1 MLPQLPHDP
10 AVVAVSV
17 NGATTAQHVT
27 VPSASARA
35 AEEEKEKGPPSAL
48 VQLSRTVLSLKCLH
62 SYDTSV
68 SHILCQVSFVAL
80 YRLDVSRKVWN
91 KMDVVGGLHLTQRRV
106 PVGAPQPP
114 PRPGAPSW
122 GCLVLPNH
130 EQPISGEMYLRFGGD
145 KAGHPKSSLLD
156 TLGTAAAGVAGGA
169 AKYRMFIINQCREEI
184 FFQDI
189 FPGPNFIVESGPS
202 HVFYKIPEGRED
214 QYAVY
219 GLWMHSD
226 EERLRLEAALHE
238 VLQSEGAETQTGNKT
253 KGHLATQGLALFPG
267 MPQQQQQLQM
277 MKEHER
283 MAQQKLASRVAFEE
297 TERKGRKAERSSEA
311 AAGGIPAKS
320 SSTAADSAPEAT
332 SGATP
337 ATQNAPVAVEASAVV
352 PSRGRSVQSTPVKS
366 SEAII
371 AMLLQQQQHEPVQQ
385 EHQHVQLERPLG
397 DQRSP
402 QGQAK
407 QLQQQKQQQQEPK
420 QKGRRIQDPIFIP
433 SSGAADP
440 GIFPVQVEAEPATGT
455 HAAVPANDPAARV
468 PLVPA
473 APSVVHTYPKQTSQ
487 VSLLQMLKR
496 EVPGATPAAGGKG
509 TKSPPTATPV
519 AVSAPATT
527 ASMTAA
533 PEDDVLVVTRADLK
547 SAIAAALHTDE
558 FQQLVWQELW
568 QQRNQHQPQQEQQ
581 KRQHNQQSQL
591 RNNRSRK
598 KEGSSSCP

>member
-130 EQPISGEMYLRFGGD
+130 EQPISGEMYLR
-145 KAGHPKSSLLD
+145 
-156 TLGTAAAGVAGGA
+156 
-169 AKYRMFIINQCREEI
+169 EEI

-297 TERKGRKAERSSEA
+297 TERKGRKAERALLSFLTGSASKSSEA

-385 EHQHVQLERPLG
+385 EHQHV
-397 DQRSP
+397 
-402 QGQAK
+402 
-407 QLQQQKQQQQEPK
+407 
-420 QKGRRIQDPIFIP
+420 
-433 SSGAADP
+433 
-440 GIFPVQVEAEPATGT
+440 EAEPATGT

-509 TKSPPTATPV
+509 TKSPPTATP
-519 AVSAPATT
+519 
-527 ASMTAA
+527 
-533 PEDDVLVVTRADLK
+533 
-547 SAIAAALHTDE
+547 
-558 FQQLVWQELW
+558 
-568 QQRNQHQPQQEQQ
+568 
-581 KRQHNQQSQL
+581 
-591 RNNRSRK
+591 
-598 KEGSSSCP
+598 G